1 MMKTV
6 RIIAA
11 AFAALFATTA
21 SAQIADGS
29 AAPDFSWTDIDGNE
43 VVLQDFLDAGQTV
56 ILDVSATWCG
66 PCWSYHQSGVLEAF
80 YELYG
85 PNGAGVA
92 TVIMA
97 ETSLSTSV
105 EDVYGTGTNT
115 WGDWTAG
122 VDYHI
127 VHDETSVNVGD
138 MNGDGEDDFNTQT
151 NIDYEI
157 AYYPTIYKICPD
169 GLVYEVGQLS
179 LEGLIADALAGCDNA
194 APSGAY
200 PYLSAYTGDAA
211 SCGDAEISVDVAN
224 YGDQDVTTASFDLY
238 VDGDLEGTYPLS
250 GTIAAGATETVV
262 LTSISTPG
270 DTDVEIIM
278 TEANGNTYDQHTTGY
293 IVPAADATTWWT
305 VEILTDCWPGET
317 SWEVR
322 DASGA
327 VVQSGGP
334 YEDAQTVITE
344 AFGLSST
351 GCYSF
356 IMNDAYGDG
365 LNGAQWT
372 SCGVDGNYTVSTA
385 AGVIA
390 SNDGSVPF
398 DQEVAGANATTVSVD
413 EVAANASLNVYPNPT
428 SDILNVNV
436 SLVNAADLSLDVF
449 NALGQRV
456 MTKDFGTMM
465 SGQVVHQLD
474 LSGLESGVYTVNM
487 TAGNDVSTVRVNV
500 AR

>member
-29 AAPDFSWTDIDGNE
+29 VAPDFSWTDIDGNP

-66 PCWSYHQSGVLEAF
+66 PCWSYHQSGILEAF

-85 PNGAGVA
+85 PNGAGLA

-97 ETSLSTSV
+97 ETSTATTESDL
-105 EDVYGTGTNT
+105 YGPSAASL
-115 WGDWTAG
+115 GDWTAG

-127 VHDETSVNVGD
+127 VHDDTSVL
-138 MNGDGEDDFNTQT
+138 DGVDADGNDLYNTQT

-179 LEGLIADALAGCDNA
+179 LEGLIAEALAGCDNA

-200 PYLSAYTGDAA
+200 PYLWAYTGDAA
-211 SCGDAEISVDVAN
+211 SCGDAEIRVDVQN
-224 YGDQDVTTASFDLY
+224 YGDQDVTSASFDLY
-238 VDGDLEGTYPLS
+238 VDGAFEGTYPLS
-250 GTIAAGATETVV
+250 GTIAAGASETVV
-262 LTSISTPG
+262 LTSISSLG

-278 TEANGNTYDQHTTGY
+278 TEANGNAYDQHTTGY
-293 IVPAADATTWWT
+293 IVPAAEATTWWT

-317 SWEVR
+317 TWEVR
-322 DASGA
+322 DDSGA
-327 VVQSGGP
+327 VVESGGP
-334 YEDAQTVITE
+334 YSDAQTVITE
-344 AFGLSST
+344 GFGLPST

-365 LNGAQWT
+365 LNGSQWT

-413 EVAANASLNVYPNPT
+413 EVAANASLSVYPNPT

-487 TAGNDVSTVRVNV
+487 TAGNEVSTVRVNV

>member
-29 AAPDFSWTDIDGNE
+29 VAPDFTTTDIDGNPVTLAE
-43 VVLQDFLDAGQTV
+43 YMDAGKTV
-56 ILDVSATWCG
+56 IMDVSATWCG
-66 PCWSYHQSGVLEAF
+66 PCWSYHQTGILEAF
-80 YELYG
+80 YALFG
-85 PNGAGVA
+85 PEGADVA
-92 TVIMA
+92 TVLYVEGDA
-97 ETSLSTSV
+97 STTL
-105 EDVYGTGTNT
+105 EDIYGTGSNT

-122 VDYHI
+122 VDYPI
-127 VHDETSVNVGD
+127 I
-138 MNGDGEDDFNTQT
+138 DDAD
-151 NIDYEI
+151 IADAYEI

-179 LEGLIADALAGCDNA
+179 LEGLIEEALAGCDNA
-194 APSGAY
+194 ASGAF

-211 SCGDAEISVDVAN
+211 SCGDAEIRADVVN
-224 YGDQDVTTASFDLY
+224 YGDMDVTSASFDLY
-238 VDGDLEGTYPLS
+238 VDGTMEGTYPWS
-250 GTIAAGATETVV
+250 GTIAAGATETIV

-270 DTDVEIIM
+270 NTDIEIIM
-278 TEANGNTYDQHTTGY
+278 TEANGNALEQHTTGY
-293 IVPAADATTWWT
+293 IAPAADATTWWT

-317 SWEVR
+317 TWEVR

-327 VVQSGGP
+327 TVQSGGP
-334 YEDAQTVITE
+334 YTDAQTVITE
-344 AFGLSST
+344 EFGLPST

-356 IMNDAYGDG
+356 LMNDAYGDG
-365 LNGAQWT
+365 LNGSIWT

-398 DQEVAGANATTVSVD
+398 AQEVAGANATTVSVD

-487 TAGNDVSTVRVNV
+487 TAGNEVSTVRVNV

>member
-1 MMKTV
+1 M
-6 RIIAA
+6 
-11 AFAALFATTA
+11 
-21 SAQIADGS
+21 
-29 AAPDFSWTDIDGNE
+29 
-43 VVLQDFLDAGQTV
+43 
-56 ILDVSATWCG
+56 
-66 PCWSYHQSGVLEAF
+66 
-80 YELYG
+80 YG

-97 ETSLSTSV
+97 ETSTATTESDL
-105 EDVYGTGTNT
+105 YGPSAAS

-127 VHDETSVNVGD
+127 VHDDTSINIGD
-138 MNGDGEDDFNTQT
+138 VNGDGTEDFDTQT

-157 AYYPTIYKICPD
+157 AFYPTIYKICPD

-179 LEGLIADALAGCDNA
+179 LEGLIAEALAGCDNA

-200 PYLSAYTGDAA
+200 PYLAAYTGDAA
-211 SCGDAEISVDVAN
+211 SCGDAEIRVDVAN
-224 YGDQDVTTASFDLY
+224 FGDQDVTSASFDLY
-238 VDGDLEGTYPLS
+238 VDGALEGTYPLS
-250 GTIAAGATETVV
+250 GTIAGGATETVV
-262 LTSISTPG
+262 LTSISISSN
-270 DTDVEIIM
+270 TDVEIIM
-278 TEANGNTYDQHTTGY
+278 TEANGNAYDQHTTGS
-293 IVPAADATTWWT
+293 IAPAAEATTWWT
-305 VEILTDCWPGET
+305 VEILTDCWPEET
-317 SWEVR
+317 TWEVR

-327 VVQSGGP
+327 LVQSGGP
-334 YEDAQTVITE
+334 YAGQAQTEITE
-344 AFGLSST
+344 QFGLPST

-356 IMNDAYGDG
+356 IMNDSYGDG
-365 LNGAQWT
+365 LNGANWQD
-372 SCGVDGNYTVSTA
+372 CGVDGNYTVSTA

-390 SNDGSVPF
+390 SNDGSVQF
-398 DQEVAGANATTVSVD
+398 EQEIAGANATTVSVD
-413 EVAANASLNVYPNPT
+413 EVAANASFNVYPNPT

-487 TAGNDVSTVRVNV
+487 TAGDEVSTVRVNV

>member
-29 AAPDFSWTDIDGNE
+29 VAPDFTTTDINGNA
-43 VVLQDFLDAGQTV
+43 VTLQEYMDAGKTV
-56 ILDVSATWCG
+56 IMDVSATWCG
-66 PCWSYHQSGVLEAF
+66 PCWSYHEAGILEAF
-80 YELYG
+80 YSLFG
-85 PNGAGVA
+85 PEGADIA
-92 TVIMA
+92 TV
-97 ETSLSTSV
+97 LYV
-105 EDVYGTGTNT
+105 EGDAATTLEDIQGTGSNT

-122 VDYHI
+122 VDYPI
-127 VHDETSVNVGD
+127 I
-138 MNGDGEDDFNTQT
+138 DDAA
-151 NIDYEI
+151 IADAYEI
-157 AYYPTIYKICPD
+157 TYYPTIYKICPD

-179 LEGLIADALAGCDNA
+179 LEGLIAEALAGCDNA
-194 APSGAY
+194 ASGAIA
-200 PYLSAYTGDAA
+200 YLQAYTGDAA
-211 SCGDAEISVDVAN
+211 SCGDAVIRADVAN
-224 YGDQDVTTASFDLY
+224 FGDMDVASASFDVY
-238 VDGDLEGTYPLS
+238 VDGEMEGTYPLV
-250 GTIAAGATETVV
+250 GTVAAGATETVE
-262 LTSISTPG
+262 LTTISTPG
-270 DTDVEIIM
+270 NTDIEIIM
-278 TEANGNTYDQHTTGY
+278 TEANGNALDQHTTGY
-293 IVPAADATTWWT
+293 IAPAADATTWWT
-305 VEILTDCWPGET
+305 VEILTDCWPAET
-317 SWEVR
+317 TWEVR

-334 YEDAQTVITE
+334 YSDAQTVITE

-356 IMNDAYGDG
+356 IMNDSYGDG
-365 LNGAQWT
+365 LNGSQWT

-398 DQEVAGANATTVSVD
+398 AQEVAGANATTVSVD

-487 TAGNDVSTVRVNV
+487 TAGNEVSTVRVNV

>member
-29 AAPDFSWTDIDGNE
+29 VAPDFTTTDINGNTVTLAE
-43 VVLQDFLDAGQTV
+43 YMDAGKTV
-56 ILDVSATWCG
+56 IMDVSATWCG
-66 PCWSYHQSGVLEAF
+66 PCWSYHETGILKAF
-80 YELYG
+80 YALFG
-85 PNGAGVA
+85 PEGADVA
-92 TVIMA
+92 TVLNVEGDA
-97 ETSLSTSV
+97 STTL
-105 EDVYGTGTNT
+105 EDIYGTGSNT

-122 VDYHI
+122 VDYPI
-127 VHDETSVNVGD
+127 I
-138 MNGDGEDDFNTQT
+138 DDAD
-151 NIDYEI
+151 IADAYEI

-179 LEGLIADALAGCDNA
+179 LEGLIEEALAGCDNEV
-194 APSGAY
+194 SGAF
-200 PYLSAYTGDAA
+200 PYLSNYSGDAA
-211 SCGDAEISVDVAN
+211 SCGDAVIRADVVN
-224 YGDQDVTTASFDLY
+224 YGDMDVTSASFDVY
-238 VDGDLEGTYPLS
+238 VDGAFEGTYPWTGS
-250 GTIAAGATETVV
+250 IAAGATETVE
-262 LTSISTPG
+262 LTTISTPG
-270 DTDVEIIM
+270 NTDIEIQM
-278 TEANGNTYDQHTTGY
+278 TEANGAATSQYTTGY
-293 IVPAADATTWWT
+293 IAPAADATTWWT
-305 VEILTDCWPGET
+305 VSILTDCYPAET
-317 SWEVR
+317 TWEVR
-322 DASGA
+322 DASGS

-334 YEDAQTVITE
+334 YADAQTQITE
-344 AFGLSST
+344 EFGLPST

-356 IMNDAYGDG
+356 IFMDSYGDG
-365 LNGAQWT
+365 LNGAFWS
-372 SCGVDGNYTVSTA
+372 SCGVDGNYSVSTS
-385 AGVIA
+385 AGTIA
-390 SNDGSVPF
+390 SNDGTIQF
-398 DQEVAGANATTVSVD
+398 AQEVAGANASTVSVD

-456 MTKDFGTMM
+456 MSKDFGTMM

-487 TAGNDVSTVRVNV
+487 TAGNEVSTVRVNV